1 MSRAEAWNK
10 GVHPNTSKPDFHTPE
25 FVIRYIR
32 EQFPKKQL
40 LDCAWSDELNNA
52 TGPTFD
58 LFNQAYVPPPGHF
71 YFINPPW
78 DSETVI
84 RFYHEA
90 LGRYNSRKEQTPFCM
105 LLPNKLNQTSW
116 VAHILPHIQHDGHIC
131 FLGGRLNFS
140 GPWST
145 PGGSSRYGS
154 ILLFHGS
161 IKKGQISYEMIRN
174 LKKRFSE

>member
-10 GVHPNTSKPDFHTPE
+10 RVHPNTNKPDFHTPS
-25 FVIRYIR
+25 FVLEYIKD
-32 EQFPKKQL
+32 QFPGKDL

-58 LFNQAYVPPPGHF
+58 IFNQENVASPGHF
-71 YFINPPW
+71 FFINPPW

-90 LGRYNSRKEQTPFCM
+90 LGRYWARGQGTPFCL

-116 VAHILPHIQHDGHIC
+116 VKFILPHVAHHGHIC

-154 ILLFHGS
+154 ILLMHGS
-161 IKKGQISYEMIRN
+161 AKKGQISYEMIRD
-174 LKKRFSE
+174 LKKRYAE